1 MLAAVI
7 LTLNEAR
14 HITDCIASLHWADA
28 VVVLDSYSE
37 DATVSLARA
46 AGAEVLQHRF
56 ENYSRQRNVA
66 LEHVP
71 ADWIFFVDADE
82 RATPAVA
89 AEVRQV
95 IGRDE
100 VGWWIPRHNLIFGHR
115 MRGAGWWPD
124 YQLRLLRRDRAHY
137 DPTRAVHEEAVLAGE
152 AGYLRQPLIHYNY
165 DSLAQFIAK
174 QRKYTNYAIDIL
186 RHKGVRP
193 RSYTP
198 YTQFVRHVWWR
209 FITLHGWRDHGYGL
223 LLSLLMGYYEWQ
235 TYHRLYREQR
245 ATKKA

>member
-14 HITDCIASLHWADA
+14 HITACIASLQWADA

-37 DATVSLARA
+37 DDTVRLARE
-46 AGAEVLQHRF
+46 AGAEVHQHPF
-56 ENYSRQRNVA
+56 ENYSKQRNAA
-66 LEHVP
+66 LELVP

-95 IGRDE
+95 IAQREE
-100 VGWWIPRHNLIFGHR
+100 VGWWIPRHNIIFGHR

-124 YQLRLLRRDRAHY
+124 YQLRLLRRDKAYY
-137 DPTRAVHEEAVLAGE
+137 DPTRAVHEEAILDGT
-152 AGYLRQPLIHYNY
+152 AGYLREPLIHYNY
-165 DSLAQFIAK
+165 DSLRQFIAK
-174 QRKYTNYAIDIL
+174 QRKYTNYAVGIL
-186 RHKGVRP
+186 RQKGIRP
-193 RSYTP
+193 RFYTP
-198 YTQFVRHVWWR
+198 YTQAIRQAWWR
-209 FITLHGWRDHGYGL
+209 FVTLHGWRDHVYGL
-223 LLSLLMGYYEWQ
+223 LLSALMGYYEWQ

-245 ATKKA
+245 KKA